1 MDRKIA
7 SLLDVNHTKAL
18 NCSSDCGLQTPLQ
31 YNECTWL
38 TSVINALF
46 FFCFFRS
53 RSPKTTFVQQKTF
66 IELLFM
72 YLFLGGDDV
81 QQLCE
86 AGEEE
91 FLGKYIFF
99 LNVEILRFQRAYSR
113 A

>member
-1 MDRKIA
+1 MY
-7 SLLDVNHTKAL
+7 
-18 NCSSDCGLQTPLQ
+18 C
-31 YNECTWL
+31 
-38 TSVINALF
+38 F
-46 FFCFFRS
+46 FFAFFA
-53 RSPKTTFVQQKTF
+53 QDHQKLHLCNRRLF

-99 LNVEILRFQRAYSR
+99 LNVEILRFQRAYYSR